1 MEQLMP
7 GRDLVEA
14 DLTCL
19 MCGRMIGQLAGLLSR
34 GVRTERTLRWS
45 SFRAAT
51 ANRATVLF
59 TGRERFRCQEC
70 GGAAVTDAISVT
82 VTRESMSGDNTC
94 PVHRDRMRR
103 RGRPPRGCLCY
114 EVPAAA

>member
-7 GRDLVEA
+7 GQDLVEA
-14 DLTCL
+14 DLACL
-19 MCGRMIGQLAGLLSR
+19 MS
-34 GVRTERTLRWS
+34 
-45 SFRAAT
+45 
-51 ANRATVLF
+51 
-59 TGRERFRCQEC
+59 
-70 GGAAVTDAISVT
+70 
-82 VTRESMSGDNTC
+82 RESMSGDNAC